1 MVLWSVG
8 GVKRTGEVTSVM
20 LGGGSLCVCVCVC
33 VCLSVC
39 LSVAMASESKGA

>member
-8 GVKRTGEVTSVM
+8 GVKRMGEVTSVM

-33 VCLSVC
+33 VCVCLSVC
-39 LSVAMASESKGA
+39 LSVCL